1 MGISRRAPPGDD
13 LDGLQ
18 GLCSAAFDR
27 QHERVCAPV
36 DDRPDVF
43 VRGIVRPEQRREVSG
58 IDEISVIESDLHRCD
73 SRVVGDIVGTE
84 HVESNVSET
93 VVVLL
98 DEQHPPLVV
107 RKEHFG

>member
-1 MGISRRAPPGDD
+1 MGISGRATPGDD

-43 VRGIVRPEQRREVSG
+43 VRRVVRPEQRREVTEIDG
-58 IDEISVIESDLHRCD
+58 IAVIEPDLHRCD
-73 SRVVGDIVGTE
+73 SRVAGDIVGTE

-93 VVVLL
+93 VVGLL
-98 DEQHPPLVV
+98 DEQHPPLII
-107 RKEHFG
+107 RKEYFG